1 MLAPRR
7 LLLARVARLRCAG
20 TTKRFVSDSGGGSLA
35 EFVANVQVSRI
46 RNFVIIAHI
55 DAGKSTLSDAL
66 LVAAG
71 NLTAEDTRQGQVLD
85 KLKVER
91 ERGIT
96 VKAQMAS
103 MRWKGHLLSTS
114 LRARA
119 RW

>member
-7 LLLARVARLRCAG
+7 LLVARAVRRAQASRRLSSAG
-20 TTKRFVSDSGGGSLA
+20 SLVEFSHFVSA
-35 EFVANVQVSRI
+35 APPSRI

-66 LVAAG
+66 LVATG
-71 NLTAEDTRQGQVLD
+71 NLTAAETRQGQVLD